1 MTMLH
6 HARELLAPF
15 EQTLA
20 LYMFLIAALR
30 LLGRRQMG
38 QLTVVDLTIII
49 LLGSAVETAMIAG
62 DTSLAAGLV
71 SAATLL
77 VANRLLAFLLCRSR
91 RLRHLVAGEP
101 VLLIHN
107 GQFVEEH
114 LKRMGLL
121 ESEVLTAIRERGCGG
136 LEEVRFA
143 VLEPDGSINVVSTDA
158 KVKRS
163 RSDIRRA
170 SKRPHMG

>member
-1 MTMLH
+1 MPET
-6 HARELLAPF
+6 ARPLLAVCLH
-15 EQTLA
+15 TLI
-20 LYMFLIAALR
+20 LYTFLIVMLR
-30 LLGRRQMG
+30 VVGRRQMG

-62 DTSLAAGLV
+62 NTSLLAGLV

-77 VANRLLAFLLCRSR
+77 VANRLLALVLGRSR
-91 RLRHLVAGEP
+91 RLRHLVAGDP
-101 VLLIHN
+101 ILLVHN

-158 KVKRS
+158 PVKRT
-163 RSDIRRA
+163 RNDIRRA
-170 SKRPHMG
+170 SRRPHAS